1 MTAGP
6 RPPSADPI
14 SVRQSS
20 EAGAG
25 AGFKFVTVDEF
36 AAIARLSRR
45 QIDRLR
51 RRRPPGFPTEYELG
65 AAVSQYRRCP
75 RFKLAEVLAWIET
88 RALW

>member
-1 MTAGP
+1 MRAHG
-6 RPPSADPI
+6 SKI
-14 SVRQSS
+14 GS
-20 EAGAG
+20 EHRSEGGAEPG
-25 AGFKFVTVDEF
+25 CRFVTVDEF

-51 RRRPPGFPTEYELG
+51 GRRPPGFPTEYELG
-65 AAVSQYRRCP
+65 GVVSKYRRCP

>member
-1 MTAGP
+1 MKTHGSKHAAEQP
-6 RPPSADPI
+6 KED
-14 SVRQSS
+14 
-20 EAGAG
+20 GAG
-25 AGFKFVTVDEF
+25 AGCKFVTANEF

-65 AAVSQYRRCP
+65 GAVSKYRRCP